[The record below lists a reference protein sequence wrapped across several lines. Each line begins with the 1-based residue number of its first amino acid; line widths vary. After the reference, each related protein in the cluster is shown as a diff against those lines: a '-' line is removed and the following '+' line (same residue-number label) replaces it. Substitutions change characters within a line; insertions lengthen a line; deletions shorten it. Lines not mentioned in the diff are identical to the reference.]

1 MTTSTNPAPA
11 LGDPGDGASPRA
23 GFCPSP
29 AVHLSKSAHPARVGD
44 SGRRDVEHPCDGA
57 DTAGAVRIEGDS
69 VGTHAYRTWPADKV
83 TARIDSVSFL
93 DPDPDPDVDDESTEC
108 TRGFGAAPHPGI
120 CAEPPPEFGDRI
132 PGDSLHVDDPGELIV
147 AMPAMVGFVPERSLV
162 VAVLRGTTDTERS
175 PIIDAVVRFDLDQ
188 EGGGRRGL
196 AAAYAECISQI
207 CAAEGATEV
216 LAVIVDD
223 RAREPRRT
231 HRSGAGTLGPWG
243 TLIAAFA
250 RRLARAEVYLEG
262 AWAVRAIEAERR
274 WWSLLDPNHR
284 GTLPDPATSM
294 VTVAHVLEGRPIRGT
309 RSELTDLVAPDAE
322 LAQQVAVYLDSARAR
337 AHERYAAAVRR
348 GDTDGYHR
356 RALEHLLWQIS
367 NIDSGVALTAEEY
380 AELGAELRD
389 RTVRDALFGLAVGD
403 HAAPAET
410 LWVALT
416 RALSGGDR
424 ADAATLLGYSAYIRG
439 DGPLAGVALQAALA
453 ADPAHS
459 MASLL
464 EVSLRTGMRPDTLRR
479 LAHCGLGIAADLG
492 IDLGPVVR

>member
-1 MTTSTNPAPA
+1 MHVVDETAGSHAIAYSSDNVPAPRF
-11 LGDPGDGASPRA
+11 DE
-23 GFCPSP
+23 
-29 AVHLSKSAHPARVGD
+29 PAR
-44 SGRRDVEHPCDGA
+44 
-57 DTAGAVRIEGDS
+57 DS
-69 VGTHAYRTWPADKV
+69 VGAHAYRTWPVDKV
-83 TARIDSVSFL
+83 SARIDSESFF
-93 DPDPDPDVDDESTEC
+93 DPDVDHELSEC
-108 TRGFGAAPHPGI
+108 TRGFGKKPRPGI

-147 AMPAMVGFVPERSLV
+147 AVPAMVGFVPERSLV
-162 VAVLRGTTDTERS
+162 VAVLRGATDAEQS

-188 EGGGRRGL
+188 EGGSRRGL
-196 AAAYAECISQI
+196 AAAYAECVSHI

-223 RAREPRRT
+223 RVREPRRT
-231 HRSGAGTLGPWG
+231 RRNGAGSTGPWG

-262 AWAVRAIEAERR
+262 AWAVRAVEADQR
-274 WWSLLDPNHR
+274 WWSLLDANHH

-309 RSELTDLVAPDAE
+309 RSELTALVAPDEE
-322 LAQQVAVYLDSARAR
+322 LAHQIAAHLDSARVL

-348 GDTDGYHR
+348 GDPDGYRR
-356 RALEHLLWQIS
+356 RALEHVLWQIA
-367 NIDSGVALTAEEY
+367 NIDSGVTLTAQEY
-380 AELGAELRD
+380 AELAAALRD
-389 RTVRDALFGLAVGD
+389 RTVRDSLFGLAVGD

-416 RALSGGDR
+416 HALSGSDR

-439 DGPLAGVALQAALA
+439 DGPLAGIALQAALE

-464 EVSLRTGMRPDTLRR
+464 EISLRTGMRPDTLRR
-479 LAHCGLGIAADLG
+479 LAYCGLGIAADLG